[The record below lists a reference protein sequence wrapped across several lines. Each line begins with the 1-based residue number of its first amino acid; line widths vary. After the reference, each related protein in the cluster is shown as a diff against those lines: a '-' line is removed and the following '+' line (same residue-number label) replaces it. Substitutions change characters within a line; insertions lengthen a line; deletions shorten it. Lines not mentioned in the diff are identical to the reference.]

1 MKAEVQFG
9 FIAVLFESELHF
21 DLCALHQ
28 HLKFTHIKG
37 FSDLNFGVRVL
48 LIYYLLVAYTVIQP
62 QIHLED
68 IISAAQLCDLSYRC
82 APKHRVDITLPL
94 QYKYCV

>member
-1 MKAEVQFG
+1 MIAEVQFG

-37 FSDLNFGVRVL
+37 CSDLNFGVRVL

-62 QIHLED
+62 QIQLED
-68 IISAAQLCDLSYRC
+68 IISACN
-82 APKHRVDITLPL
+82 
-94 QYKYCV
+94 CVT